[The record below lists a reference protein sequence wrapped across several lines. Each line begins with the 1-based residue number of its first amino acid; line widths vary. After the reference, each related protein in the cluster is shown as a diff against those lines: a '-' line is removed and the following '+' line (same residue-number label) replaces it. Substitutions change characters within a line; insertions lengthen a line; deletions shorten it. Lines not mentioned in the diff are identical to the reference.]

1 MSRFQTPAA
10 VEAAFYAAFQ
20 TLDIALMGAVW
31 AEEPSPVC
39 VHPGGDLLQG
49 RGEVLSSWREVMTG
63 AERPELHFRVIQRE
77 ATEGLAVHLVE
88 ELIRPSRS
96 REEPNRI
103 LATNVYRHTAEG
115 WRMTAHHASLPLM
128 RKRPETAD
136 TATPKPRMH

>member
-1 MSRFQTPAA
+1 MSRFQTPEE
-10 VEAAFYAAFQ
+10 VEAAFYAAFE

-49 RGEVLSSWREVMTG
+49 RSKVLRSWREVLTG
-63 AERPELHFRVIQRE
+63 AEPPDLHYRVIQRT

-103 LATNVYRHTAEG
+103 LATNVYRQTAAG

-128 RKRPETAD
+128 RRRPETAPSE
-136 TATPKPRMH
+136 TPKPRMH

>member
-1 MSRFQTPAA
+1 MSRFQTPDA
-10 VEAAFYAAFQ
+10 VEASFYAAFQ

-49 RGEVLSSWREVMTG
+49 RGAVLQSWREVLTG
-63 AERPELHFRVIQRE
+63 AERPELHFRVIQRT
-77 ATEGLAVHLVE
+77 ATDGLAVHLVE

-103 LATNVYRHTAEG
+103 LATNVYRQTAEG

-128 RKRPETAD
+128 RRQPETAPSEP
-136 TATPKPRMH
+136 PKPRMH

>member
-1 MSRFQTPAA
+1 MSRFLTPDV

-49 RGEVLSSWREVMTG
+49 RSEVLSSWREVLTG
-63 AERPELHFRVIQRE
+63 AERPELHFRVIQRT
-77 ATEGLAVHLVE
+77 ATDGLAVHLVE

-103 LATNVYRHTAEG
+103 LATNVYRQTAEG

-128 RKRPETAD
+128 RKRPATA
-136 TATPKPRMH
+136 TSETPKPRMH

>member
-1 MSRFQTPAA
+1 MSRFQTPDA

-31 AEEPSPVC
+31 TEDSSPVC
-39 VHPGGDLLQG
+39 LHPGGDLLQG
-49 RGEVLSSWREVMTG
+49 RGEILNSWREILTG
-63 AERPELHFRVIQRE
+63 AERPDLHYRVIQRT
-77 ATEGLAVHLVE
+77 AAEGLAVHLVE

-115 WRMTAHHASLPLM
+115 WQMTAHHASLPLM
-128 RKRPETAD
+128 RRRPETA
-136 TATPKPRMH
+136 ASGAPKPRMH

>member
-1 MSRFQTPAA
+1 MSRFQTPDE

-31 AEEPSPVC
+31 AEQPSPVC
-39 VHPGGDLLQG
+39 VHPGSDLLQG
-49 RGEVLSSWREVMTG
+49 RSEVLNSWREVLTG
-63 AERPELHFRVIQRE
+63 AERPDLQYRVIQRT

-103 LATNVYRHTAEG
+103 LATNVYRQSAEG

-128 RKRPETAD
+128 RRRPET
-136 TATPKPRMH
+136 TPSETPKPRMH

>member
-1 MSRFQTPAA
+1 MSRFQIPDE

-20 TLDIALMGAVW
+20 TLDITLMGAVW
-31 AEEPSPVC
+31 AEVPSPVC

-49 RGEVLSSWREVMTG
+49 RGEVLNSWREVLTG
-63 AERPELHFRVIQRE
+63 AERPDLQYRVIQRT
-77 ATEGLAVHLVE
+77 AAEGLAVHLVE

-103 LATNVYRHTAEG
+103 LATNVYRQTGEG

-136 TATPKPRMH
+136 TAAAKPRMH